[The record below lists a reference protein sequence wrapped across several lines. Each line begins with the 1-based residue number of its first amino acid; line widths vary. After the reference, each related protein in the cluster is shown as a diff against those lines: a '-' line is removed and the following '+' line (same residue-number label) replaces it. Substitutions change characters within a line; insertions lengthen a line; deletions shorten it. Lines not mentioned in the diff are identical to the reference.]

1 MTLDL
6 AAVPQ
11 LIVYGVV
18 LGSIL
23 TLGAVGAS
31 LLFAILRYSNFA
43 HGDIMT
49 FGAYCA
55 FAALSLFHLPLWA
68 AAVFGIVGGA
78 VVAVIVDQLVYRR
91 LRGTQPVILLIST
104 FGMALILRSLI
115 ILIWGPADRSF
126 VKGIQMPIVLGDI
139 RIRPDHIVIIAGSVA
154 LVAALHLFLVRTRMG
169 KAMRAMSDDVDL
181 ARVSGIDTER
191 VVIWTWALGGGL
203 AGAAGVFLALDN
215 RLTPNL
221 GWSSLLPIFAA
232 AILGGFGKPYG
243 AIVGGMVIGITSELS
258 TAVMSPAYK
267 PAVAFAVMV
276 VMLIVRPKG
285 LLGGRR

>member
-1 MTLDL
+1 VDFSEI
-6 AAVPQ
+6 PQ
-11 LIVYGVV
+11 LIIYGVV

-55 FAALSLFHLPLWA
+55 FGAMNLLHLPLWA

-78 VVAVIVDQLVYRR
+78 VVAVAIDQLVYRR

-104 FGMALILRSLI
+104 FGMALILRSLV
-115 ILIWGPADRSF
+115 ILIWGPTDQSF
-126 VKGIQMPIVLGDI
+126 VKGIQMPIVLGDV
-139 RIRPDHIVIIAGSVA
+139 RIRPDHIVIIAGSIA

-181 ARVSGIDTER
+181 ARISGIDTER
-191 VVIWTWALGGGL
+191 VVIWTWALGGSL

-267 PAVAFAVMV
+267 PAVAFAVMI
-276 VMLIVRPKG
+276 VMLIVRPEG